1 MAAMDGA
8 DAGAAKPARLAGLAL
23 ILAACAS
30 VALLLLHPDEN
41 AANFAG
47 VLKNEA
53 SGRALSALVHGGMIV
68 VLVAELAAL
77 AILVARAA
85 EPAAIAGYVFFAAGA
100 TFLSASLVTDG
111 LVIPAIAAK
120 YAAAPAAK
128 LDYAKAL
135 FVLCGSAVRVLMPM
149 GLAFL
154 AAGISGLGAALWS
167 GSRALGA
174 AGVALGILI
183 MAAIAAT
190 VTTLNPFV
198 IMGALA
204 GLTLWLACL
213 GVFAMRGRI

>member
-1 MAAMDGA
+1 MDEG
-8 DAGAAKPARLAGLAL
+8 DSSAAKPPRLAGLAL
-23 ILAACAS
+23 IVAACAS

-47 VLKNEA
+47 VLKNET
-53 SGRALSALVHGGMIV
+53 SGGALSALVHGGMIV
-68 VLVAELAAL
+68 VLVTELATL

-85 EPAAIAGYVFFAAGA
+85 RPAALAGYVFFAVGA
-100 TFLSASLVTDG
+100 ALLSASLLTDG
-111 LVIPAIAAK
+111 LVIPTIAAK
-120 YAAAPAAK
+120 YVGAPAAK

-154 AAGISGLGAALWS
+154 GLGVAGLGAGLWS
-167 GSRALGA
+167 TSRALGA
-174 AGVALGILI
+174 AGVALGVLI

-198 IMGALA
+198 IMIGLA
-204 GLTLWLACL
+204 GMALWLASL
-213 GVFAMRGRI
+213 GATAMRGRL